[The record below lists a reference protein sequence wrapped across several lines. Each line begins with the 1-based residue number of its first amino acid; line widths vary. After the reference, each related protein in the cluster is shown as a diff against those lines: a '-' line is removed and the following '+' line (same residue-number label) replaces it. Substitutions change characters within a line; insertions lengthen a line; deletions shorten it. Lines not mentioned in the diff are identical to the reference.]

1 MSTQFAALTINVDA
15 SQVQVGDQ
23 IVWGGVPYPIAFIKP
38 YLASDIWLRRDWR
51 IAVARDGRGWTLVPG
66 ERFEVIRL

>member
-23 IVWGGVPYPIAFIKP
+23 LIWGGEPNLISAHK
-38 YLASDIWLRRDWR
+38 STCR
-51 IAVARDGRGWTLVPG
+51 IAEGCPTCHGIPVK
-66 ERFEVIRL
+66 EMS

>member
-23 IVWGGVPYPIAFIKP
+23 LIWGGEPHELVAIKP

-51 IAVARDGRGWTLVPG
+51 IALDGTGWGITLVPG
-66 ERFEVIRL
+66 DRHEVIR